1 MVPFCAAGDAE
12 EIVSVPLAPV
22 AVGAV
27 GFVGVVGAVG
37 VVVMS
42 VVAGSAPSPQA
53 LNSRPRPATAA
64 QVARWRVDFF
74 MRNPLLIWCD
84 SLKPPQSKIAPR
96 VRPSPEKGG
105 WWERARRVAG
115 LTLLSALLTG
125 CTSAGYYAQAVNGH
139 LSLMAAARPVTEV
152 IADPQTSD
160 ALRQR
165 LAQSQDIRRF
175 AVNELLLPDNASY
188 HRYADLHRPSAVWSV
203 VAAPPDALV
212 AKTWCYPVIGCAS
225 YRGYFSEAE
234 ARAEAQALQAEGLE
248 VIVQGVPAY
257 STLGWLN
264 WAGGDP
270 LLNTFINYPEGELA
284 RLLFHELS
292 HQLIYVRDDS
302 SFNEAFATAVER
314 PGRPALAGP
323 SRQCGRAR
331 GGRGP
336 GGPATGLSWAGS
348 PDTRRTGRH
357 F

>member
-1 MVPFCAAGDAE
+1 MVPFCVAGDAE

-27 GFVGVVGAVG
+27 GLVGVAGAVG
-37 VVVMS
+37 VVVLS
-42 VVAGSAPSPQA
+42 VVAGAGPAPPPQA

-84 SLKPPQSKIAPR
+84 SLKPPQSRIAPR

-105 WWERARRVAG
+105 WRERARRVAG
-115 LTLLSALLTG
+115 LALLSALLTG

-175 AVNELLLPDNASY
+175 AVSELLLPDHASSR
-188 HRYADLHRPSAVWSV
+188 RYADLHRPSAVWSV

-212 AKTWCYPVIGCAS
+212 AKTWYLAIETRQLVDLGEQTVQVFGELLKLVEMRRSA
-225 YRGYFSEAE
+225 GKDSELDVVDVRAKLE
-234 ARAEAQALQAEGLE
+234 AARA
-248 VIVQGVPAY
+248 
-257 STLGWLN
+257 
-264 WAGGDP
+264 
-270 LLNTFINYPEGELA
+270 
-284 RLLFHELS
+284 H
-292 HQLIYVRDDS
+292 
-302 SFNEAFATAVER
+302 
-314 PGRPALAGP
+314 
-323 SRQCGRAR
+323 
-331 GGRGP
+331 
-336 GGPATGLSWAGS
+336 
-348 PDTRRTGRH
+348 RRSA
-357 F
+357 